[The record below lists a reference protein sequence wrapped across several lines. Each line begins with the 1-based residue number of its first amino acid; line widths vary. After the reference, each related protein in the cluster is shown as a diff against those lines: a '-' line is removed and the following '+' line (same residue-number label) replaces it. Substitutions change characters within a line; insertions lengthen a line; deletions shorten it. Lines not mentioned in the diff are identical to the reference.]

1 MSYVKFTRISYLCLR
16 IFQLTYIFKF
26 YLLVKGVKNRA
37 TALLCLKKLCSTQL
51 KANLTQQHELQIINK
66 KKQTIFPKTVS
77 NTNRISSFCK
87 HLSSLFFHRPA
98 VALSPALWPLTC
110 ICTASQ
116 RVAHPQ
122 PGRHLVMFP
131 LWFKEHKQ
139 RLIYAHT
146 AVSCEILNLLGE
158 KWIQ

>member
-1 MSYVKFTRISYLCLR
+1 MTCIWEFFSLPTF
-16 IFQLTYIFKF
+16 F
-26 YLLVKGVKNRA
+26 LVEGYENRA
-37 TALLCLKKLCSTQL
+37 TALLCLKKLCSTQS
-51 KANLTQQHELQIINK
+51 KANRTQQHELQLISIRKKWK
-66 KKQTIFPKTVS
+66 KKFFPKTVS
-77 NTNRISSFCK
+77 NTNRISSSCK

-98 VALSPALWPLTC
+98 VALSSALWPLTC

-116 RVAHPQ
+116 HVAHPQ
-122 PGRHLVMFP
+122 PGRYLVMFL